1 MVPTFKNISAY
12 NIYRLFMNYFNILET
27 IKDQKS
33 YFDSFLKNNKNIPR
47 NIDFNK
53 YIKSKEI
60 IVITGSR
67 RSGKSYLLLQ
77 FKEKMKTG
85 SYINFEDDRFLNFT
99 EKDFDNLLKAI
110 YEVYGEDNNTFFF
123 DEIQNIKH
131 WEIFVRRLYNY
142 KYKVFITGSNSN
154 LLSSELATKLT
165 GRHLDITLLPFS
177 FIEYLKYYNIN
188 YNKNYNL
195 KEKSKILRYFNKYLE
210 DGSYPQF
217 LEENNKEII
226 RNIYSDAI
234 YRDLQPRY
242 SINNINDLKET
253 LLYLSSSLSSAISYN
268 NISKSL
274 KIKSHNT
281 VKKYI
286 DSLESVYLIFL
297 IYKYS
302 ESNKKVLKSYKKVYF
317 IDNGLRNILT
327 FQRYKNK
334 GHLLENIVFLELV
347 RRGKNITYFNK
358 DNCECDFIA
367 KNKSFE
373 TFQVCFEL
381 NDQNKER
388 ELKGLL
394 SAMNFFKLK
403 TGHILT
409 YDQEDEL
416 NINNK
421 IIKVLPVWKWLLE

>member
-1 MVPTFKNISAY
+1 
-12 NIYRLFMNYFNILET
+12 MNYFNILET

-33 YFDSFLKNNKNIPR
+33 YFDFFLKNNKNVLR

-77 FKEKMKTG
+77 FKEMIKSG
-85 SYINFEDDRFLNFT
+85 SYINFEDDRFLNFN
-99 EKDFDNLLKAI
+99 EDGFDNLLKAI
-110 YEVYGEDNNTFFF
+110 YEVYGENNDVFFF
-123 DEIQNIKH
+123 DEIQNIKN

-142 KYKVFITGSNSN
+142 KYKVFITGSNAN
-154 LLSSELATKLT
+154 LLSSELGTKLT

-188 YNKNYNL
+188 YKKNYNL
-195 KEKSKILRYFNKYLE
+195 KEKSKILTNFNNYLQ

-217 LEENNKEII
+217 LEENNKDII

-234 YRDLQPRY
+234 YKDLQPRY
-242 SINNINDLKET
+242 CIENINDLKET
-253 LLYLSSSLSSAISYN
+253 LLYLSSSLSSPISYN
-268 NISKSL
+268 NVSKSL
-274 KIKSHNT
+274 KIKSHHT

-286 DSLESVYLIFL
+286 ESLESVYLIFL
-297 IYKYS
+297 IKKYS
-302 ESNKKVLKSYKKVYF
+302 ESNKKILKSYKKVYF
-317 IDNGLRNILT
+317 IDNGLRNVLT
-327 FQRYKNK
+327 FQRYQNK
-334 GHLLENIVFLELV
+334 GHLLENIVFLELI
-347 RRGKNITYFNK
+347 RRGKEITYFNE
-358 DNCECDFIA
+358 NNSECDFVA
-367 KNKSFE
+367 KDTSFE

-381 NDQNKER
+381 NDKNKDR
-388 ELKGLL
+388 EVNGLL

-403 TGHILT
+403 TGYILT

-416 NINNK
+416 KIDSKVVK
-421 IIKVLPVWKWLLE
+421 IIPVWKWLLE

>member
-1 MVPTFKNISAY
+1 
-12 NIYRLFMNYFNILET
+12 MNYFNILEI

-33 YFDSFLKNNKNIPR
+33 YFDSFLKNNKNVFR
-47 NIDFNK
+47 KIDFNK

-77 FKEKMKTG
+77 FKDKMKTG
-85 SYINFEDDRFLNFT
+85 SYVNFEDDRFLSFN

-110 YEVYGEDNNTFFF
+110 YEVYGEKNDIFFF
-123 DEIQNIKH
+123 DEIQNIKN

-142 KYKVFITGSNSN
+142 KYKVFITGSNAN

-177 FIEYLKYYNIN
+177 FDEYLKYYNIN

-195 KEKSKILRYFNKYLE
+195 KEKSKILRYFNNYLVE
-210 DGSYPQF
+210 GAYPQF
-217 LEENNKEII
+217 LEENNTDII

-234 YRDLQPRY
+234 YKDLQPRY
-242 SINNINDLKET
+242 SIENINDLKET
-253 LLYLSSSLSSAISYN
+253 LLYLSSSLSSPISYN

-274 KIKSHNT
+274 NIKSHNT
-281 VKKYI
+281 VKRYI
-286 DSLESVYLIFL
+286 ESLESVYLIFL
-297 IYKYS
+297 IKKYS
-302 ESNKKVLKSYKKVYF
+302 ESNKKILKAYKKVYF

-327 FQRYKNK
+327 FQRYQDK
-334 GHLLENIVFLELV
+334 GNLLENIVFLELL
-347 RRGKNITYFNK
+347 RRGKEITYFN
-358 DNCECDFIA
+358 DNNSECDFIA
-367 KNKSFE
+367 KDKSFE

-381 NDQNKER
+381 NDKNKER
-388 ELKGLL
+388 EVNGLL
-394 SAMNFFKLK
+394 LAMNFFKLK
-403 TGHILT
+403 IGYILT

-416 NINNK
+416 KIDNK
-421 IIKVLPVWKWLLE
+421 IIKVIPVWKWLLE